1 MRKGWN
7 KKTGLNN
14 QGAVELTGDNHA
26 ERGKSYVKR
35 EFIAIVYLYTLEYNT
50 YECINET
57 GGILC

>member
-1 MRKGWN
+1 M
-7 KKTGLNN
+7 
-14 QGAVELTGDNHA
+14 ALTGDNHA

-35 EFIAIVYLYTLEYNT
+35 EFIAFEYLYTLEYNV